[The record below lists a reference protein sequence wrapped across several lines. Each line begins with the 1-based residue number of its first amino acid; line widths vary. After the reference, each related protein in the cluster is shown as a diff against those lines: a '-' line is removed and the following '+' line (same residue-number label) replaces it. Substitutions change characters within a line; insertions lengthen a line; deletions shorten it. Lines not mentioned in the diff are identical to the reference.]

1 MKVEVIDLENGFKEY
16 FGSIIMNPVFVGYL
30 YSLNSQ

>member
-1 MKVEVIDLENGFKEY
+1 MKVEVIDLDNGFKEY
-16 FGSIIMNPVFVGYL
+16 FGTIIMNLVFVGYL